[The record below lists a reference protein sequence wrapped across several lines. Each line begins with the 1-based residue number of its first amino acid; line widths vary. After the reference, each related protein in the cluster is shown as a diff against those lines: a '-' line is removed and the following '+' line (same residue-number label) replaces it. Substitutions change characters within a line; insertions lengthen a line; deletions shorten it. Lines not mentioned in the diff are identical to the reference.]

1 MGLLSNATIFTLMV
15 LPVFLLTKGHRIE
28 FGRLI
33 VLAAVIASYMIAEST
48 LLASLAGMPLPQHLV
63 TVVVIPVVDT
73 LLMNFVLNDPKARKV
88 LRVHDTSDDAGA
100 VVAALWTTVELVLYR
115 CFRWYRVVSVLG
127 FDAENLV
134 SAAESFVGLNA
145 LLLAARRI
153 NNLGNN
159 GGGGNIAT
167 QHAWVAVLFLRVV
180 MTAVGVAL
188 GSTLAGSVLFAA
200 ALLLLQLLC
209 PPAHA
214 TNGKE
219 D

>member
-1 MGLLSNATIFTLMV
+1 MGLLSNTTIFTLMV
-15 LPVFLLTKGHRIE
+15 LPIFLLTKGHHIE

-63 TVVVIPVVDT
+63 TVVVIPVVDI
-73 LLMNFVLNDPKARKV
+73 LLMNFVLNDSKARKV
-88 LRVHDTSDDAGA
+88 LRVHDASDDAA
-100 VVAALWTTVELVLYR
+100 AAVAALWTTVELVLYR
-115 CFRWYRVVSVLG
+115 CFRWYRVISVLG

-153 NNLGNN
+153 NGLGNN
-159 GGGGNIAT
+159 GGSGSSAT
-167 QHAWVAVLFLRVV
+167 QNAWVAVLFLRVA
-180 MTAVGVAL
+180 MTAVGVVL
-188 GSTLAGSVLFAA
+188 GSTLVGSILFAA
-200 ALLLLQLLC
+200 ALLLLQLLR
-209 PPAHA
+209 PPTHTA
-214 TNGKE
+214 NSKE